1 MRTTSN
7 QNYACLEWKWWALRE
22 NPTAFNFSQWH
33 TFWQLV
39 TVPKFQTRSKI
50 VVLWSILCS
59 TRGRKFS
66 SSSFTL
72 CREKSQIEVKQ
83 DGTQKQTKKKKSPSF
98 SKPLG
103 PQRLLYF
110 ASKTSLGYKRLFHD
124 FSESVGS
131 IPKFLMHAPC
141 YNEPKD
147 ISTAFQTKQML
158 EKSSGQYLGVLIRFR
173 DEPWWKT
180 PSCKISQCYPRFEC
194 MPQVVRNLKI

>member
-1 MRTTSN
+1 MPFKVSQPFFLIPIFESGGGGWQVHWYFLQALLFQFLQTQIKFKIGREIIWLFRVEINSRGKKDGAGTIVLMIMTGNTKLVFITFQMRTTSN

-83 DGTQKQTKKKKSPSF
+83 DGTQKQTNKKKNP
-98 SKPLG
+98 P
-103 PQRLLYF
+103 
-110 ASKTSLGYKRLFHD
+110 H
-124 FSESVGS
+124 
-131 IPKFLMHAPC
+131 FLNH
-141 YNEPKD
+141 
-147 ISTAFQTKQML
+147 
-158 EKSSGQYLGVLIRFR
+158 
-173 DEPWWKT
+173 
-180 PSCKISQCYPRFEC
+180 
-194 MPQVVRNLKI
+194 

>member
-1 MRTTSN
+1 MFISILRQSYYLHQCFSKIANPLFQALLFQFLQTQIKFKIGREEFRVEINSRGKKDGAGTIVLMIMTGNTKLVFITFQMRTTSN

-83 DGTQKQTKKKKSPSF
+83 DGTQKQKKKK
-98 SKPLG
+98 KIPLI
-103 PQRLLYF
+103 F
-110 ASKTSLGYKRLFHD
+110 
-124 FSESVGS
+124 
-131 IPKFLMHAPC
+131 
-141 YNEPKD
+141 
-147 ISTAFQTKQML
+147 
-158 EKSSGQYLGVLIRFR
+158 
-173 DEPWWKT
+173 
-180 PSCKISQCYPRFEC
+180 
-194 MPQVVRNLKI
+194 

>member
-1 MRTTSN
+1 MGGGESEREKSTLLFSSSTIISVSSNTNKVKNMLKKIGREIIWLFRVEINSRGKKYGAGNMVLMTGNTKLVFIPFQKRTTRN

-83 DGTQKQTKKKKSPSF
+83 DGTQKQTKKKKKNP
-98 SKPLG
+98 P
-103 PQRLLYF
+103 
-110 ASKTSLGYKRLFHD
+110 H
-124 FSESVGS
+124 
-131 IPKFLMHAPC
+131 FLNH
-141 YNEPKD
+141 
-147 ISTAFQTKQML
+147 
-158 EKSSGQYLGVLIRFR
+158 
-173 DEPWWKT
+173 
-180 PSCKISQCYPRFEC
+180 
-194 MPQVVRNLKI
+194 